1 MIEITVY
8 QVTKQEDDSYAASL
22 KFIENDKILATKT
35 VVAFT
40 KDEFKDK
47 IRVYKTKIESLQT
60 QQQNLLVIVQT
71 AIDEVMAE

>member
-1 MIEITVY
+1 MIEIEAY

-22 KFIENDKILATKT
+22 RFVENGKRLMTKT

-40 KDEFKDK
+40 KNEFKDK
-47 IRVYKTKIESLQT
+47 IRIYKTKIEKLQT
-60 QQQNLLVIVQT
+60 QQQNLLTIVQT

>member
-1 MIEITVY
+1 MITIEVY

-22 KFIENDKILATKT
+22 KFMEDDKTLMTKT

-40 KDEFKDK
+40 KEEFKDR
-47 IRVYKTKIESLQT
+47 IRLFKEKIEQDAAA
-60 QQQNLLVIVQT
+60 QQNLLTIVQT